1 LTTNSSP
8 DKAVQ
13 ERMQEVKT
21 ALTASDPKGVVVV
34 DLGTDKLT
42 LGAITALLRLGQIHK
57 KNGGLYLTPAGRT
70 NPLLSFAR

>member
-1 LTTNSSP
+1 MTANSSP

-70 NPLLSFAR
+70 NPLLSFAQ